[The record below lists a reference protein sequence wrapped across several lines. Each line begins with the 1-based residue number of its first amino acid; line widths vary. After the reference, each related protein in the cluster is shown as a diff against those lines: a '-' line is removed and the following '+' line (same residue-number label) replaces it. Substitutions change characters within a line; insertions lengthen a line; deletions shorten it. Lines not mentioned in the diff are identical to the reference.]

1 MTIEQIL
8 PILAALLFSLLE
20 VTEGA
25 KGSLRAGV
33 MSRTNMRRKHPK
45 YYDNGGWDGNGELT
59 AGDRT
64 GGWIVFVVIRPW
76 LWLLRE
82 EGG

>member
-33 MSRTNMRRKHPK
+33 MSRTNMRRKHNK
-45 YYDNGGWDGNGELT
+45 YYDSSWDGNG
-59 AGDRT
+59 
-64 GGWIVFVVIRPW
+64 
-76 LWLLRE
+76 
-82 EGG
+82 

>member
-45 YYDNGGWDGNGELT
+45 YYDNGGWVCQVLARYIFKCAETKKN
-59 AGDRT
+59 
-64 GGWIVFVVIRPW
+64 I
-76 LWLLRE
+76 
-82 EGG
+82 